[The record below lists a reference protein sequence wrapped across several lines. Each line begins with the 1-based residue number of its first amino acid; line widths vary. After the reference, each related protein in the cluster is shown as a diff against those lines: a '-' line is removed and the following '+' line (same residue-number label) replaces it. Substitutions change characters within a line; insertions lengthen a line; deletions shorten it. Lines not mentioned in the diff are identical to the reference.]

1 MTLIFGFLFLHLDS
15 FSSSIFMFEISRVS
29 VLDKTL
35 TMLFIALKCAN
46 VVMTIGRAAL
56 IALGSCNC
64 IESSVALA
72 DFRFIRWKGKRINF
86 GHCPMNL
93 RLKGRNKRV

>member
-1 MTLIFGFLFLHLDS
+1 
-15 FSSSIFMFEISRVS
+15 MFEVSRVS

-46 VVMTIGRAAL
+46 VVMTVGRAAL

-64 IESSVALA
+64 IESSVA
-72 DFRFIRWKGKRINF
+72 
-86 GHCPMNL
+86 
-93 RLKGRNKRV
+93 

>member
-1 MTLIFGFLFLHLDS
+1 
-15 FSSSIFMFEISRVS
+15 
-29 VLDKTL
+29 
-35 TMLFIALKCAN
+35 
-46 VVMTIGRAAL
+46 MTIGRAAL

-72 DFRFIRWKGKRINF
+72 DFRFICWQGKKINF